1 MTANRIIDHIFQ
13 QPDLP
18 QVDQAALA
26 KLVKEY
32 PYFTAGRLLLA
43 QKDYYIHNNLDSPA
57 IKKAMLYSNN
67 PHYVYQFI
75 TGELEKAEESNDTQL
90 SQPTAEIPPVET
102 VVEIPPPVE
111 VMEEEEPVVV
121 TATGIQEEVVLLV
134 AEAAVPVVEIEEEEV
149 LQVQEEVIALPEIP
163 EMVNVQEV
171 PEPKAEEEEV
181 AAPSVIAVATPAAAI
196 NHEEHYHPVYPA
208 DTPDQDDPIKIF
220 PLDIPA
226 EETTLTFQPLY
237 TDDYFAYKRL
247 KEPARADDLNDK
259 GMAEMKSFT
268 EWLRQMKD
276 SFAGKAQKDWYHQH
290 LHHIYEDEEPGVSEA
305 VEQMAM
311 NSITLNDDIVSETL
325 AEIWARQH
333 QYPAAIHIYQKL
345 SLLNPDKSAYFA
357 QKIQELQLQKDK
369 INSNKH

>member
-26 KLVKEY
+26 KLVGDY

-43 QKDYYIHNNLDSPA
+43 QKDYSIHQNMHSAA

-75 TGELEKAEESNDTQL
+75 IGELEKVEEPNDPTL
-90 SQPTAEIPPVET
+90 PDTPTAATP
-102 VVEIPPPVE
+102 
-111 VMEEEEPVVV
+111 V
-121 TATGIQEEVVLLV
+121 TAAVAATEADP
-134 AEAAVPVVEIEEEEV
+134 AEAETLMTTPVAVAHDNEV
-149 LQVQEEVIALPEIP
+149 LQPAYPE
-163 EMVNVQEV
+163 
-171 PEPKAEEEEV
+171 
-181 AAPSVIAVATPAAAI
+181 
-196 NHEEHYHPVYPA
+196 
-208 DTPDQDDPIKIF
+208 DTPDQDEPIKIF

-247 KEPARADDLNDK
+247 KEPARADDLNEK

-268 EWLRQMKD
+268 DWLRQMKD

-290 LHHIYEDEEPGVSEA
+290 LHHIYEDEEPEVSEA

-311 NSITLNDDIVSETL
+311 KSITLNDDIVSETL

-333 QYPAAIHIYQKL
+333 QYQSAIHIYQKL

-357 QKIQELQLQKDK
+357 QKIAELHQLEKDK

>member
-26 KLVKEY
+26 KLVGDY

-43 QKDYYIHNNLDSPA
+43 QKDYSIHQNMHSAA

-75 TGELEKAEESNDTQL
+75 IGELEKVEEPNDPTL
-90 SQPTAEIPPVET
+90 PDTPTAATPVTAAVAATEADPAEAETLTTPAAETTAAIKADTVAGEATNIASVDAAGTITAGAAQPVEAAT
-102 VVEIPPPVE
+102 PAPSVEQPAVAAATEDMTTPV
-111 VMEEEEPVVV
+111 
-121 TATGIQEEVVLLV
+121 AV
-134 AEAAVPVVEIEEEEV
+134 AHDNEV
-149 LQVQEEVIALPEIP
+149 LQPAYPE
-163 EMVNVQEV
+163 
-171 PEPKAEEEEV
+171 
-181 AAPSVIAVATPAAAI
+181 
-196 NHEEHYHPVYPA
+196 
-208 DTPDQDDPIKIF
+208 DTPDQDEPIKIF

-247 KEPARADDLNDK
+247 KEPARADDLNEK

-268 EWLRQMKD
+268 DWLRQMKD

-290 LHHIYEDEEPGVSEA
+290 LHHIYEDEEPEVSEA

-311 NSITLNDDIVSETL
+311 KSITLNDDIVSETL

-333 QYPAAIHIYQKL
+333 QYQSAIHIYQKL

-357 QKIQELQLQKDK
+357 QKIAELHQLEKDK